1 MASKRGALPK
11 ISEEMKRWSA
21 LLEGELRG
29 WPKVRFTRMF
39 GMVAV
44 YRGDAIFAL
53 LPATRGIGGPNSVG
67 VKPRPEAKAGM
78 KWEFFSV
85 EDENGLREAM
95 ERLGEAYERAKG

>member
-1 MASKRGALPK
+1 M
-11 ISEEMKRWSA
+11 
-21 LLEGELRG
+21 
-29 WPKVRFTRMF
+29 
-39 GMVAV
+39 
-44 YRGDAIFAL
+44 
-53 LPATRGIGGPNSVG
+53 G